1 MPEASSNHKVTQS
14 VEVLRISEEGRKNIH
29 DIVVRESP
37 LTIYLN
43 GQELVTL
50 LCTPS
55 HQKCLAL
62 GYLLSEG
69 FLCQPGDLKEV
80 VEYGEKGLVHVQTNT
95 DIELNRKLFQRRTI
109 TSGCGKGVV
118 FYHDADRLQCQP
130 VESHMSVSAEIILG
144 LMREVNGKSELFK
157 ATGGVHSSALCRGQ
171 DVVLFRED
179 IGRHNAIDKVLGE
192 CFLEGISVRDTLVV
206 TSGRLTS
213 EMVLKVA
220 RQSIPV
226 LVSRS
231 APTDL
236 AVDLARRLHVT
247 LIGFARGSRMTVYA
261 HKDRLNSVVHLREG
275 ACKATI

>member
-1 MPEASSNHKVTQS
+1 MPEEFSNHKVTRA
-14 VEVLRISEEGRKNIH
+14 VKVLRISDEGQRNME
-29 DIVVRESP
+29 DVVVRESP

-55 HQKCLAL
+55 HQKYLAL

-69 FLCQPGDLKEV
+69 FLSQRSDLQEI
-80 VEYGEKGLVHVQTNT
+80 VEYEGKSLVHVQTNT
-95 DIELNRKLFQRRTI
+95 DIALPRDLFQRRTI
-109 TSGCGKGVV
+109 TSGCGKGAV
-118 FYHDADRLQCQP
+118 FYQDTDRLQCLP
-130 VESHMSVSAEIILG
+130 VESHMSVSAEVILK

-157 ATGGVHSSALCRGQ
+157 ATGGVHTSALCRGK

-179 IGRHNAIDKVLGE
+179 IGRHNAIDKILGE
-192 CFLEGISVRDTLVV
+192 CFLEGIPVRDALMV

-236 AVDLARRLHVT
+236 AVDLAEKLQLT
-247 LIGFARGSRMTVYA
+247 LIGFVRGSRMTVYS
-261 HKDRLNSVVHLREG
+261 HEGRLKSVSPV
-275 ACKATI
+275 